1 MSSSAVVVVSK
12 LTRSSSGLIMAGSG
26 RTLMVKRTVKEE
38 HLTWTLANA
47 ILSLFLCFVSGRV
60 ITNYF
65 VVSLAMADIMVA
77 MLAMS
82 FNFSVQMTGKWVS
95 LDQETELCSA
105 VLHWQIPRMTM
116 LIPVMVFLL
125 QMAFRQLHV
134 WCVEQLRRLLF
145 YCQHFAFVLYFR
157 GSVSLFF
164 YF

>member
-1 MSSSAVVVVSK
+1 MSSSSVVVVSK

-82 FNFSVQMTGKWVS
+82 FNFSVQMTGK
-95 LDQETELCSA
+95 
-105 VLHWQIPRMTM
+105 
-116 LIPVMVFLL
+116 
-125 QMAFRQLHV
+125 
-134 WCVEQLRRLLF
+134 
-145 YCQHFAFVLYFR
+145 
-157 GSVSLFF
+157 
-164 YF
+164 